1 MHLRALPL
9 PVLVAVATVAVACG
23 GSGQEPDVSRDTD
36 AAVAADGAS
45 DAPAEV
51 AAPGLP
57 YRALYEAVQA
67 TALGFAHPDGDW
79 TDDFGDAAYY
89 GPAFFRWAGQAYG
102 RPDYLAPADQG
113 LAHDLDVVR
122 RSNADSAYFFG
133 HLEEGLMAALGLL
146 EDIGLT
152 GDTSNL
158 SDLEAYLDQV
168 DKVVKGFKLY
178 LDVPIQSYALDTYGP
193 TTNTAV
199 MALLNLRYA
208 ELLDT
213 PREAERVQ
221 FGRDVLAKIDERAW
235 NGTYYRFRPDDD
247 WLEIYP
253 NISMIVAN
261 GTAFVVTG
269 EAAYRERA
277 EAAYRGMQPLK
288 DAKGGYR
295 SPYSAATMGATTDDY
310 ETLSAQNYTLLALAR
325 LTEITGDL
333 AYRDEIPEILGFIDG
348 WLLVDG
354 RLLHHWMDGRVA
366 IPSDPEYF
374 CTGCNLQFLYVMLY
388 AEQKLYGGR

>member
-1 MHLRALPL
+1 MGHVRRASAI
-9 PVLVAVATVAVACG
+9 VVASVGLLALLACAR
-23 GSGQEPDVSRDTD
+23 SGEATD
-36 AAVAADGAS
+36 AAI
-45 DAPAEV
+45 
-51 AAPGLP
+51 
-57 YRALYEAVQA
+57 QA
-67 TALGFAHPDGDW
+67 TADAMPDAGADATPPALPHRDLYETIQATAVGFACEGGDW
-79 TDDFGDAAYY
+79 ADDFGDACYY

-102 RPDYLAPADQG
+102 RPDYLALADQG
-113 LAHDLDVVR
+113 LGHDLDVVR
-122 RSNADSAYFFG
+122 RSNADSGYFFA
-133 HLEEGLMAALGLL
+133 HLEDGLMAALGLL

-152 GDTSNL
+152 GDAANL
-158 SDLEAYLDQV
+158 PDLEAYIDQI

-178 LDVPIQSYALDTYGP
+178 LDVPVQTYALDTYGP

-221 FGRDVLAKIDERAW
+221 FGQDVLATIDARAW
-235 NGTYYRFRPDDD
+235 NGSYYRFRPDDD

-261 GTAFVVTG
+261 GTAFRVTG
-269 EAAYRERA
+269 DPAYRDRA
-277 EAAYRGMQPLK
+277 VAAHRGIQPLK
-288 DAKGGYR
+288 DPKGGYH

-325 LTEITGDL
+325 LFEITGHA
-333 AYRDEIPEILGFIDG
+333 AYRDEIPEILAFLDG

-354 RLLHHWMDGRVA
+354 RLLHHWIDGRVA

-374 CTGCNLQFLYVMLY
+374 CSGCNLQFLYVMLY
-388 AEQKLYGGR
+388 CEQLVYGGR